1 MFFLVYLKTSI
12 MDKKENEKEREKT
25 NKVHEM
31 TNDAILFI
39 LNSDIIVLINR
50 AMNNE
55 EVKSIDL
62 HTLVIALDPYEE
74 HTKTLA

>member
-39 LNSDIIVLINR
+39 LKLRYHCFNQPS
-50 AMNNE
+50 
-55 EVKSIDL
+55 
-62 HTLVIALDPYEE
+62 YE
-74 HTKTLA
+74 